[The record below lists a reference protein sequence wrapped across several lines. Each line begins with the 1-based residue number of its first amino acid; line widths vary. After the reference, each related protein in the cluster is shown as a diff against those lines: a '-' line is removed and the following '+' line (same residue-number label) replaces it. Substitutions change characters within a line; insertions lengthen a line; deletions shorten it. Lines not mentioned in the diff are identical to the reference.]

1 MKEHIMEKLKIE
13 YKFDLED
20 FIVMEN
26 IEHSYFPNDNIT
38 TAEEVM
44 KWYEKNDLTCI
55 GVRNADNQII
65 ASVNILPLKKRFLK
79 IYMKSDYNF
88 VKWLYELT

>member
-1 MKEHIMEKLKIE
+1 MNEHIMEKLKIE

-26 IEHSYFPNDNIT
+26 IEHSYFLNDNIT

-44 KWYEKNDLTCI
+44 KWYEKTI
-55 GVRNADNQII
+55 
-65 ASVNILPLKKRFLK
+65 
-79 IYMKSDYNF
+79 
-88 VKWLYELT
+88 

>member
-1 MKEHIMEKLKIE
+1 MEKLKIE

-38 TAEEVM
+38 TAEEVI
-44 KWYEKNDLTCI
+44 KWYEKNNLTCI
-55 GVRNADNQII
+55 RVRNADNQII